1 MIDFLLW
8 YIIITVIG
16 WGAWPLMF
24 HLLPGLPDRGY
35 TVSRTAGLLLS
46 GFAFWMLNTL
56 GLMQN
61 TAANAM
67 MAIGLVIIVGIL
79 SMKPVGGSIE
89 SMGKWIKMHRGLIL
103 TTELLFLIAFAQWA
117 LIRAYN
123 PEILGTEKPM
133 EIAFLNGILTSQT
146 FPPSDPWLSG
156 YAISY
161 YYLGYVLI
169 GMIAKIA
176 GTLPEVA
183 FNLGAAL
190 LFALT
195 CLGSFGMVYNLLASG
210 ENGFARQR
218 ASAMA
223 LLGPLL
229 VALMGN
235 LQAFF
240 EMLLSTRWMP
250 DGFWAWLDIQDISA
264 YSSSI
269 TWPPTR
275 YYWWWR
281 ASRVIHDRTI
291 AGESIGLQPIDEF
304 PAFSFVLG
312 DMHPHVLALPFVL
325 LALVLAF
332 SILRQKPALTRVQI
346 PLYVVVFGSL
356 FFLNAWDLPIYG
368 FVLIAS
374 LVLHQIQYVPNPT
387 LWDLVSAALT
397 GVLIVVAG
405 LLIYTPWL
413 VSFDSQA
420 GGILPNVFY
429 PTRLHQFFVM
439 FGPFLLII
447 GWYLLHSL
455 RNTSAK
461 PDWGFAAVASVGL
474 LVLLILLMTGMGS
487 IAINVDASAQ
497 FVLLENVGMDTSI
510 LAYDPALARSAV
522 QQAAGQVA
530 VYRLLHPFTALLLVG
545 MLTVAG
551 ALLFPS
557 QPHATHNTDREVQS
571 FILILVI
578 TGALLTLGPEFVY
591 LRDNFGHRLNT
602 IFKFYYATWILWGIA
617 SAYAIPHLLTTLRG
631 VRRAAFATVAVVI
644 VTAAMLYTPF
654 AVPSKTGNFNADGT
668 PPTLNGIAY
677 LERTNP
683 DDLAAILWLR
693 DNAPENAVLVEAVG
707 GAYSYYGRIS
717 AHTGI
722 PTIIGWA
729 NHERQWRGD
738 RFAEL
743 AGGREAAVNEIYN
756 TVSMVRAM
764 ELLEAYNV
772 TYVIV
777 GSLERAADYSSVAG
791 IAKFEQYLTPVFQS
805 GGTTIYRVD
814 QPRIIEE
821 TP

>member
-16 WGAWPLMF
+16 WGAWPLLF

-35 TVSRTAGLLLS
+35 TVSRIAGLLLS
-46 GFAFWMLNTL
+46 GFAFWMLVTL

-61 TAANAM
+61 TAANAV
-67 MAIGLVIIVGIL
+67 MAIGFAILIGVL
-79 SMKPVGGSIE
+79 SMRPSGGSIE
-89 SMGKWIKMHRGLIL
+89 SMGRWIKMNRRLIL
-103 TTELLFLIAFAQWA
+103 ATELLFLVAFAQWA

-133 EIAFLNGILTSQT
+133 EIAFLNGIMTSRT
-146 FPPSDPWLSG
+146 FPPTDPWLSG

-183 FNLGAAL
+183 FNLGVAL

-195 CLGSFGMVYNLLASG
+195 CLGSFGLVYNLIVSDEG
-210 ENGFARQR
+210 SNGRVTLT
-218 ASAMA
+218 A

-240 EMLLSTRWMP
+240 EMLLSTRWLP

-264 YSSSI
+264 YSAGI

-281 ASRVIHDRTI
+281 ASRVIQDRTV
-291 AGESIGLQPIDEF
+291 AGEVIGLQPIDEF

-325 LALVLAF
+325 LALTLTF
-332 SILRQKPALTRVQI
+332 SILRQKPALTRIQL
-346 PLYVVVFGSL
+346 PLYVIVFGSL

-368 FVLIAS
+368 FVLIAA
-374 LVLHQIQYVPNPT
+374 LVLHQARHVPKPT
-387 LWDLVSAALT
+387 TWDLLSAALT
-397 GVLIVVAG
+397 GVLIVAAG
-405 LLIYTPWL
+405 LLIYIPWL
-413 VSFDSQA
+413 VSFGSQA

-447 GWYLLHSL
+447 GWYLVHSI
-455 RNTSAK
+455 RNTAAK
-461 PDWGFAAVASVGL
+461 LDWGFAAAASAGL
-474 LVLLILLMTGMGS
+474 LVLLMLLMAGMGA
-487 IAINVDASAQ
+487 IAVNVDASAR
-497 FVLLENVGMDTSI
+497 FLLLENVGMDTSI
-510 LAYDPALARSAV
+510 LAYDPSLAGPV
-522 QQAAGQVA
+522 IQQAAWQVA
-530 VYRLLHPFTALLLVG
+530 IYRLLNPLTALLLVG

-551 ALLFPS
+551 ALLLPVRT
-557 QPHATHNTDREVQS
+557 HAAHEANRETHA

-602 IFKFYYATWILWGIA
+602 IFKFYYATWVLWGVA
-617 SAYAIPHLLTTLRG
+617 SAYAITHLLTALKGT
-631 VRRAAFATVAVVI
+631 RRAAFATMAVILVG
-644 VTAAMLYTPF
+644 AGMLYTPF
-654 AVPSKTGNFNADGT
+654 AIPGKTGSFNADGT
-668 PPTLNGIAY
+668 PPTLNGITY
-677 LERTNP
+677 LERSNP
-683 DDLAAILWLR
+683 GDVAAILWLR
-693 DNAPENAVLVEAVG
+693 DNAPGDAVIVEAVG

-722 PTIIGWA
+722 PTIMGWA
-729 NHERQWRGD
+729 NHERQWRGE
-738 RFAEL
+738 RFEEI
-743 AGGREAAVNEIYN
+743 AGGREAIVNELYN
-756 TVSMVRAM
+756 TASMVRAM

-772 TYVIV
+772 TYVVV
-777 GSLERAADYSSVAG
+777 GSLERSAEYASAAG